1 MQPKSTD
8 RTKNIRIA
16 QIVAALSQALDITE
30 GQPKGHAARSCWI
43 AISIG
48 EALGLSSA
56 EMSDLYYAALL
67 KDLGCS
73 SNAARVCAHYITDD
87 LVLKREFKKLD
98 GSLPKVLAF
107 VLTHSGMEASMAEK
121 FRSIVSTLR
130 DGKEIVREIIDT
142 RCQRGAE
149 IARQLWFSEVVAQTI
164 LSLDEH
170 WDGSG
175 NPQKL
180 KEKQIPRFSQ
190 IALLAQVVD
199 VFFTGEG
206 RETATNEIAARRG
219 TWFDPELV
227 DVFKKVAASE
237 EFWRVLADENLP
249 DKIHTFE
256 PVQFQRIADE
266 DFLDAVAQG
275 FSQVVD
281 SKSPFTAGHSD
292 RVMIFA
298 DLIAEELGFNAEDR
312 RWLRRA
318 ALLHDIGKLG
328 ISNAILDKPDRLT
341 DDEFEKIK
349 MHPIFSAEIL
359 GKVDAFSDMVHVAG
373 GHHERLDGKGY
384 PNGLKGEEIDLDTR
398 IVTVADI
405 FDALTADRPYREA
418 MPTSKAMSILD
429 EMTGAA
435 VDERCVTA
443 LKTAIAKLERLPQSS
458 EEKLARVG

>member
-1 MQPKSTD
+1 
-8 RTKNIRIA
+8 
-16 QIVAALSQALDITE
+16 
-30 GQPKGHAARSCWI
+30 
-43 AISIG
+43 
-48 EALGLSSA
+48 
-56 EMSDLYYAALL
+56 
-67 KDLGCS
+67 
-73 SNAARVCAHYITDD
+73 
-87 LVLKREFKKLD
+87 
-98 GSLPKVLAF
+98 
-107 VLTHSGMEASMAEK
+107 
-121 FRSIVSTLR
+121 
-130 DGKEIVREIIDT
+130 
-142 RCQRGAE
+142 
-149 IARQLWFSEVVAQTI
+149 
-164 LSLDEH
+164 
-170 WDGSG
+170 
-175 NPQKL
+175 
-180 KEKQIPRFSQ
+180 
-190 IALLAQVVD
+190 
-199 VFFTGEG
+199 
-206 RETATNEIAARRG
+206 
-219 TWFDPELV
+219 
-227 DVFKKVAASE
+227 
-237 EFWRVLADENLP
+237 
-249 DKIHTFE
+249 
-256 PVQFQRIADE
+256 
-266 DFLDAVAQG
+266 
-275 FSQVVD
+275 
-281 SKSPFTAGHSD
+281 
-292 RVMIFA
+292 MIFA